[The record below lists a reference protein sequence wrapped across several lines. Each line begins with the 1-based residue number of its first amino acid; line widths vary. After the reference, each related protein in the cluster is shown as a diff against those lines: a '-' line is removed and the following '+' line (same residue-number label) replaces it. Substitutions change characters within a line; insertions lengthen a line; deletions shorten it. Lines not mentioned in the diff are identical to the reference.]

1 MRLAVAR
8 EWLGLLI
15 VKRKLLAVK
24 KELWK
29 GYYGSGIKMI
39 DFRAEQ
45 FEGFADDG
53 NIQVYRPVSW
63 GEKFQTIKNRMRII
77 VICLTH
83 KWLG

>member
-1 MRLAVAR
+1 MHVVMRLAVAR

-39 DFRAEQ
+39 DFRAE
-45 FEGFADDG
+45 
-53 NIQVYRPVSW
+53 
-63 GEKFQTIKNRMRII
+63 
-77 VICLTH
+77 
-83 KWLG
+83 